1 MKQLKKELSDELSVG
16 VELPE
21 SLKLKL
27 TNEIIDKLKTLP
39 PKANV
44 SEQRG

>member
-1 MKQLKKELSDELSVG
+1 MKELKKEIFAETEA

-27 TNEIIDKLKTLP
+27 TNEIIEKLKTLP

-44 SEQRG
+44 SDQRG